1 MVSEPNYD
9 STKLL
14 TQSLLAI
21 EMKNTQITMNK
32 PVYTGSSILDL
43 SKAVIYGFWYD
54 YIKSK
59 YDEKTKLCYRDTD
72 NFIVH
77 VKTDYIYKDVAEDV
91 EK

>member
-43 SKAVIYGFWYD
+43 SKAVMYGFWYD
-54 YIKSK
+54 
-59 YDEKTKLCYRDTD
+59 
-72 NFIVH
+72 
-77 VKTDYIYKDVAEDV
+77 
-91 EK
+91 